1 MTVIFSQMIFL
12 IPSYYA
18 GWEKGEY
25 YFDQKMAY
33 VNCYSLSHGTECL
46 YPPPVISGM
55 MAPAFERSDLE
66 FFNYLA
72 ENQLGIFG
80 EPNFNKQNMIDIS
93 EFNSLLQN
101 DVKSEVGFGQ
111 IEKINGK
118 IINDEVINIKENF
131 INLEGWI
138 LDQNKKPVENIF
150 LMINDKPF
158 LKYDDFIPREDIE
171 KTDGNYGWNIIFLS
185 GYLEN
190 GCHEILVIGQN
201 EQKIIEQEKGITI
214 CKNE

>member
-1 MTVIFSQMIFL
+1 
-12 IPSYYA
+12 
-18 GWEKGEY
+18 
-25 YFDQKMAY
+25 
-33 VNCYSLSHGTECL
+33 
-46 YPPPVISGM
+46 
-55 MAPAFERSDLE
+55 
-66 FFNYLA
+66 
-72 ENQLGIFG
+72 
-80 EPNFNKQNMIDIS
+80 MIDIS

>member
-1 MTVIFSQMIFL
+1 MFSS
-12 IPSYYA
+12 PAKNKTTTTSSNEVTKA
-18 GWEKGEY
+18 
-25 YFDQKMAY
+25 
-33 VNCYSLSHGTECL
+33 NS
-46 YPPPVISGM
+46 
-55 MAPAFERSDLE
+55 APEITP
-66 FFNYLA
+66 
-72 ENQLGIFG
+72 G
-80 EPNFNKQNMIDIS
+80 
-93 EFNSLLQN
+93 
-101 DVKSEVGFGQ
+101 
-111 IEKINGK
+111 KINGK
-118 IINDEVINIKENF
+118 VINDEVINIKENF

-185 GYLEN
+185 GYLEK
-190 GCHEILVIGQN
+190 GCHEISVIGQN